1 MGDWKIAG
9 EAAMTVLSPEIMADI
24 QGGAKL
30 ACVTYTIAAGS
41 VSLVGLGW
49 NPMAGLAM
57 FGFLMALSHC

>member
-1 MGDWKIAG
+1 MNA
-9 EAAMTVLSPEIMADI
+9 LSSETLAEI

-41 VSLVGLGW
+41 VSLAGFGW

-57 FGFLMALSHC
+57 FGFLMALSPC